1 MKVIKNKILF
11 KKIFS
16 ILLAI
21 VITFVPFLKYGKMA
35 FAQIDPEPNTGDGT
49 EPNTGDGT
57 STNAF
62 DLNFKLDNPLDGSGV
77 NTIPDFFAKIL
88 EVLITIGIPV
98 VAFFIIYAGFLFV
111 TARGD
116 EKQLTT
122 AKTTLLWTVVGAA
135 VLLGSWV
142 LAQAIGA
149 TINELK

>member
-35 FAQIDPEPNTGDGT
+35 FAQDNGGDNDGT
-49 EPNTGDGT
+49 SGGQKDGT

-62 DLNFKLDNPLDGSGV
+62 DLNFELKNPLDGSGV